1 MKNLSGIAHYVF
13 VFMSCCFLCFESFI
27 GDAILLNI
35 RIEDVV
41 VKPKLPF
48 WTRVSFGATST

>member
-1 MKNLSGIAHYVF
+1 MKNLSEIVHYVF
-13 VFMSCCFLCFESFI
+13 VFMSCCFLCFESFT

-41 VKPKLPF
+41 VKPKLSF
-48 WTRVSFGATST
+48 WTRVTF